1 MIFLIP
7 KDIEENR
14 GRSFKALKTVSC
26 LQKRV
31 PEENFQQV
39 KQEQQIAELKLKLL
53 FVIFSLKPA
62 IILFFQWQQ
71 LMYHEI
77 SCFFI
82 TLALS
87 RSLSP
92 PSFSLILSPLFLLF
106 LSRTFSLP
114 LSHILSH
121 FFALSLSLIHSF
133 FLFSLPLS
141 LSSLSLINIYLIFSL
156 LSVYIFFISGPVSL
170 LFHLLLY
177 TGFLKRNVP
186 AFCSYFFYFPSVC
199 VFPAQ
204 DCVSASVRQCV
215 RLAPFREKQRFTL
228 KRNFS
233 GCYAVVAAA
242 LQHPPVFLLS
252 YKSNTDWCQTR
263 SHIIYLLLSTYLT
276 NLP

>member
-1 MIFLIP
+1 
-7 KDIEENR
+7 
-14 GRSFKALKTVSC
+14 
-26 LQKRV
+26 
-31 PEENFQQV
+31 
-39 KQEQQIAELKLKLL
+39 
-53 FVIFSLKPA
+53 
-62 IILFFQWQQ
+62 
-71 LMYHEI
+71 MYHEI

-121 FFALSLSLIHSF
+121 FFDLSLTHSLFLSF
-133 FLFSLPLS
+133 LSPPLPLS

-156 LSVYIFFISGPVSL
+156 LSDYIFFISGPVSL

-204 DCVSASVRQCV
+204 DCVSASVHQAC
-215 RLAPFREKQRFTL
+215 TL
-228 KRNFS
+228 S
-233 GCYAVVAAA
+233 
-242 LQHPPVFLLS
+242 
-252 YKSNTDWCQTR
+252 
-263 SHIIYLLLSTYLT
+263 
-276 NLP
+276 